1 MKMINKTQIT
11 TWALRAYM
19 VYSITAD
26 LILLGGIAY
35 GAYKGGGAAVGA
47 RPK

>member
-1 MKMINKTQIT
+1 MNKTQIA

-26 LILLGGIAY
+26 LVLLGGIIY
-35 GAYKGGGAAVGA
+35 FIFWG
-47 RPK
+47 

>member
-1 MKMINKTQIT
+1 MNNTQIA

-26 LILLGGIAY
+26 LVLLGGIIY
-35 GAYKGGGAAVGA
+35 LIFGGQS
-47 RPK
+47 

>member
-1 MKMINKTQIT
+1 MRETKIFEVKVSKTQIA

-26 LILLGGIAY
+26 LVLLGGIIY
-35 GAYKGGGAAVGA
+35 LIFGG
-47 RPK
+47 

>member
-1 MKMINKTQIT
+1 MNKTAIA

-26 LILLGGIAY
+26 LVLLGGIIY
-35 GAYKGGGAAVGA
+35 LIFGG
-47 RPK
+47 